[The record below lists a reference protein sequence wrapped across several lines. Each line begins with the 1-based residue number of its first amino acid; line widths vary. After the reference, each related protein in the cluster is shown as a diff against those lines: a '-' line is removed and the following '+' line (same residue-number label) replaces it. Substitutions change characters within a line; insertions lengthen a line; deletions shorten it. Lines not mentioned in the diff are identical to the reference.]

1 MKQPAARPKPTPT
14 KHNPKM
20 PPSPTS
26 SSKIPS
32 TMKAIQVHEFMYR
45 NGNTTAMRMS
55 DDVPVPIPAR
65 DELLIR
71 VFACS
76 ISPGDILMVKGS
88 MIFMAPPK
96 GFPFIPGMD
105 VTGEVVGGC
114 GDDDDGD
121 NGDDTGGFRPGD
133 VVVAS
138 NGTLPIGGMA
148 QFMCIKKSE
157 AVKKPEKVSTTKAA
171 ASSSAIT
178 ARNAVLNY
186 VKKGDRV
193 LVLGGSGGVGTAAIQ
208 FCKIVGA
215 SFIATTSTQD
225 ELCRSLGADDV
236 VDYRNDSW
244 QTLDRWGG
252 QKFDKIIDTVGGGN
266 FKDGVKVLKPFKDGG
281 YFVAVAGDDPRPD
294 LSSWFKAIR
303 FFFGLLKRPLYT
315 WIHKSRMP
323 GYTLLMPEAVPEGRK
338 QVLARMNDG
347 QLDVKLDESS
357 PYSFTE
363 EGVRQAF
370 DKVASS
376 HAHGKVVVSISNKTN
391 ED

>member
-1 MKQPAARPKPTPT
+1 MS
-14 KHNPKM
+14 
-20 PPSPTS
+20 PSSTS

-45 NGNTTAMRMS
+45 KGNNSSNDTTPMTMS
-55 DDVPVPIPAR
+55 DDVPVPVPAK

-71 VFACS
+71 VLACS
-76 ISPGDILMVKGS
+76 ISPGDVLMVKGS

-105 VTGEVVGGC
+105 VTGEIVGGC
-114 GDDDDGD
+114 GDNDDGD
-121 NGDDTGGFRPGD
+121 NANEMEGFRLGD

-138 NGTLPIGGMA
+138 NGTLPVGGMA
-148 QFMCIKKSE
+148 QYMCIKKSE
-157 AVKKPEKVSTTKAA
+157 AVKKPEKVSTTEAA

-178 ARNAVLNY
+178 ARNAVLKY

-208 FCKIVGA
+208 LCKIVGA

-266 FKDGVKVLKPFKDGG
+266 FKDGGKVLKPFKDGG
-281 YFVAVAGDDPRPD
+281 YFVAVAGDDPKPD

-315 WIHKSRMP
+315 WMRKSSMP
-323 GYTLLMPEAVPEGRK
+323 GFSLLMPEDVPQGRK
-338 QVLARMNDG
+338 QVLEWMNDG

-357 PYSFTE
+357 PLPFTE
-363 EGVRQAF
+363 EGVRKAF
-370 DKVASS
+370 DKVASG
-376 HAHGKVVVSISNKTN
+376 HAHGKVVVSISP
-391 ED
+391 